1 MRLGAG
7 LGAGIEELGQSAAE
21 ICEATR
27 SHLFLL
33 TCVSRGDRK
42 LIRGVVT
49 FITIDSVSK
58 HHVTSPRLSLSLHP
72 EHAFVYNL
80 SLIWSS

>member
-7 LGAGIEELGQSAAE
+7 MEELGQSAAE

-58 HHVTSPRLSLSLHP
+58 HHVTSARLSLSLHP
-72 EHAFVYNL
+72 EHTFV
-80 SLIWSS
+80 SIRV